1 MQSTELAVVVAVAM
15 LKPAVVT
22 AEMAL
27 SSFLMC
33 NQ

>member
-1 MQSTELAVVVAVAM
+1 MQSMEQAAAAAVAM

-22 AEMAL
+22 AAMAL